1 MTDEERAAEYASH
14 VSTAGR
20 VLVDLYIGDREF
32 TRVTDIVHAAFL
44 DGLRASRHVE
54 DGPEEWTRQRIE
66 AELKSDIPNIT
77 IEDGLWL
84 LERCRPLHESED
96 ELRDAILAYHR
107 ETERLKAIGLNQYGE
122 TRHTKRPVNTQKQ
135 LCYASSQHASE
146 HERIAGVLREYG
158 DSHTLIMNKLTVGD
172 VKGLLLAL
180 SLGTTCVK
188 CGRYP
193 ATICQGNYD
202 IMEEAWVTAQK
213 ELDRLRAANPARVKQ
228 VKELISQC
236 ASELA
241 LCDPTIEEDLPCPTC
256 EALFQK
262 FYALVENR

>member
-32 TRVTDIVHAAFL
+32 TRVTDIVQAAFL

-66 AELKSDIPNIT
+66 AELKSDVPNIT

-84 LERCRPLHESED
+84 LKRCRPT
-96 ELRDAILAYHR
+96 A
-107 ETERLKAIGLNQYGE
+107 
-122 TRHTKRPVNTQKQ
+122 
-135 LCYASSQHASE
+135 
-146 HERIAGVLREYG
+146 
-158 DSHTLIMNKLTVGD
+158 
-172 VKGLLLAL
+172 
-180 SLGTTCVK
+180 CVK

-213 ELDRLRAANPARVKQ
+213 ELDRLRAANPQEVGMEKVQNIVVPSLLAALEVGSGARPTQKHVCNICHKDCGGCT
-228 VKELISQC
+228 SPAYQC
-236 ASELA
+236 AW
-241 LCDPTIEEDLPCPTC
+241 
-256 EALFQK
+256 
-262 FYALVENR
+262 LVEHNHGNV